1 MSAGKGYID
10 RIHIY
15 IYSQEMISLPIPSM
29 GLVYLPMVNVGKYTI
44 HGSYGILMAI
54 FCKHDFMERHNG
66 FCCHCLS
73 SNKLK

>member
-1 MSAGKGYID
+1 
-10 RIHIY
+10 
-15 IYSQEMISLPIPSM
+15 MISLPIPSM

-54 FCKHDFMERHNG
+54 FCKHDFMRHNG